1 MIIYTYH
8 AIEEVFEM
16 VKSIGK
22 IVLYDVDDIAK
33 ALKMNQRVIRE
44 WFNKGKLRG
53 KKVGRTWM
61 ITEENL
67 KEFFSGKK
75 GGEKAMPV
83 TKRKRKKEDV

>member
-1 MIIYTYH
+1 
-8 AIEEVFEM
+8 M

-33 ALKMNQRVIRE
+33 ALKMNPRVIRE

-67 KEFFSGKK
+67 KDFFSGKE
-75 GGEKAMPV
+75 GGEGIRPE
-83 TKRKRKKEDV
+83 KRKRKKTKTIKEDV